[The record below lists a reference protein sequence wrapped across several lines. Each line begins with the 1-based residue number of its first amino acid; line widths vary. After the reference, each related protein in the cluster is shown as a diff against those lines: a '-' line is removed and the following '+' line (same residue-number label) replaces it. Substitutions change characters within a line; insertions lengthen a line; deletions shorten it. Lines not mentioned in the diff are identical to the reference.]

1 MWKVTEEVEC
11 ERMNE
16 RKIFLR
22 VVTISLLILTAAFIL
37 LFIYVDMKWWDLKAT
52 ALNPM
57 HTVIATAAMI
67 LIGMAVY
74 VVRNKKR

>member
-1 MWKVTEEVEC
+1 
-11 ERMNE
+11 MNE

>member
-1 MWKVTEEVEC
+1 MEC